1 MSWLAKCATIP
12 AMATDD
18 SSTAAIT
25 AAPAG
30 MTMVR
35 WYESRSVSR
44 ATAFKLATLAG
55 LELGRM
61 RVPEIRTPVAW
72 LEEHQLEVMDHLAK
86 ELANGATLALLKARM
101 GGALVPLEP
110 AGEPEPEP
118 ELEPAQADL
127 SQELEPPRAGS
138 IQPAGADAHEALEA
152 RVRTGRLAMETR
164 LPLSTNEVAWL
175 LQARPGAAVVQRG
188 GVIARRQARNV
199 WTLEPAPGSSHLEP
213 A

>member
-1 MSWLAKCATIP
+1 M
-12 AMATDD
+12 DND
-18 SSTAAIT
+18 SSSTAIT

-30 MTMVR
+30 MAMVG
-35 WYESRSVSR
+35 WYESRLVSR
-44 ATAFKLATLAG
+44 ATAFRLATMAG

-72 LEEHQLEVMDHLAK
+72 LEQEQIEVMDRLAQ
-86 ELANGATLALLKARM
+86 ELASGATLAMLRARM

-110 AGEPEPEP
+110 EPEPEPEP
-118 ELEPAQADL
+118 ELEPARADL
-127 SQELEPPRAGS
+127 IQELEPPQAGS
-138 IQPAGADAHEALEA
+138 SQAAADQHAALEA
-152 RVRTGRLAMETR
+152 RLRTGRLALETR
-164 LPLSTNEVAWL
+164 LPLSTSEVAWL
-175 LQARPGAAVVQRG
+175 LQARPGTAEVRRG